1 VSLVRAGFFRR
12 LAAGLLDT
20 LLGLVLFVLSAMW
33 LVLGIWA
40 LRGLPRDTPT
50 LLLLY
55 AGCSGSAWACTS
67 STMWCFL
74 GGCGQT
80 VGRMALG
87 IAVVRAD
94 GGPPGYRRALLR
106 SLGNLLTALTLGLAG
121 LVALFNREGRDLA
134 DLFSGTRGRPG
145 ALTIP
150 EDRQSGDIPGV
161 GTLVDWVRSVA
172 SDQGGLGNVDQARAE
187 RFTYSEITPYSH
199 LPGPPVVHPR
209 GPDRGRGRP
218 GPHSERARARPLPR
232 ASRSPRR
239 GTPPQPSV
247 SRPRPSRSAT
257 TYNNFYEFGTDKED
271 PARLGGSLKTAA
283 LVGEGGGALR
293 EAAEL

>member
-1 VSLVRAGFFRR
+1 MSLVRAGFFRR

-55 AGCSGSAWACTS
+55 AGVLGLGVGLHLIYHVVL
-67 STMWCFL
+67 L

-134 DLFSGTRGRPG
+134 DLFSGTR
-145 ALTIP
+145 
-150 EDRQSGDIPGV
+150 V
-161 GTLVDWVRSVA
+161 VRV
-172 SDQGGLGNVDQARAE
+172 R
-187 RFTYSEITPYSH
+187 
-199 LPGPPVVHPR
+199 
-209 GPDRGRGRP
+209 
-218 GPHSERARARPLPR
+218 
-232 ASRSPRR
+232 
-239 GTPPQPSV
+239 
-247 SRPRPSRSAT
+247 
-257 TYNNFYEFGTDKED
+257 
-271 PARLGGSLKTAA
+271 
-283 LVGEGGGALR
+283 
-293 EAAEL
+293 